1 MHRNKLFFVVGAFL
15 TLFTSCIKRY
25 DPEIKG
31 RDINKFVVSGG
42 VIKGDPI
49 QHINITQTVSISE
62 PGYKSYVPVTGCY
75 VIIAD
80 DKGNVYN
87 ASDVGNGNYESYIPE
102 DNLTLGVSFKIGI
115 FTPGGDNIVSDYDK
129 FLDCPDVDSVY
140 YKVEQPPALD
150 PNSAKKGVRFYC
162 NLDAKNF
169 SCRNFRWEAIETW
182 EYKAIFATSG
192 SNKKVCWMTGLIK
205 DVFTLSTK
213 FLSENKYTDFPLH
226 VVDNYSSQRLVWGYS
241 LLIRQ
246 YSLSE
251 AAFEYWEK
259 IRANSSQDG
268 GLYSKQPLQIKGN
281 MHNLTHPELTVLGF
295 FGASE
300 VKSKRIYVEKV
311 KGITNEYLDCDPP
324 VPLGPKPEPT
334 CYNCLLEGGTNIKPS
349 FWPY

>member
-1 MHRNKLFFVVGAFL
+1 MHRSKFFFIIAALF
-15 TLFTSCIKRY
+15 TLQTSCIKRY
-25 DPEIKG
+25 EPV
-31 RDINKFVVSGG
+31 INKTDVSKFVISGE
-42 VIKGDPI
+42 VLKGDQI
-49 QHINITQTVSISE
+49 QTINITQSVSVNE
-62 PGYKSYVPVTGCY
+62 PRDKSYVPVTGCY
-75 VIIAD
+75 VVIAD
-80 DKGNVYN
+80 DRGNVYN
-87 ASDVGNGNYESYIPE
+87 ASEVGNGNYEVGIPE
-102 DNLTLGVSFKIGI
+102 SNFKTGVLFKLEIL
-115 FTPGGDNIVSDYDK
+115 TPGGDNIVSDYDQ

-140 YKVEQPPALD
+140 YKVEQPPVLD

-162 NLDAKNF
+162 NLDATNF

-182 EYKAIFATSG
+182 EYKAVFATSAT
-192 SNKKVCWMTGLIK
+192 NKKVCWMTGLIRN
-205 DVFTLSTK
+205 VFTLSTK
-213 FLSENKYTDFPLH
+213 TLSENKYSDFPFH

-251 AAFEYWEK
+251 TAFEYWEK
-259 IRANSSQDG
+259 IRSNSSQDG
-268 GLYSKQPLQIKGN
+268 GLYTKQPLQIKGN
-281 MHNLTHPELTVLGF
+281 MHNLTHPEQTVLGF

-324 VPLGPKPEPT
+324 VALGPKPDPT